1 MRRQRSELTESRGQ
15 QLPQASG
22 RREVSP
28 PKALTRW
35 PQLKGLLSKGLP
47 GDGELPMLSLCAS
60 AHVSNV
66 RGEHCTGSGIPGVC
80 PLDQGGPRE
89 CRALIG

>member
-1 MRRQRSELTESRGQ
+1 MRRQQSELTESRGQ

-28 PKALTRW
+28 PKALTQW

-47 GDGELPMLSLCAS
+47 GDGELPCWLFVPLLMFQMLEESIAQDLVYQVS
-60 AHVSNV
+60 APWTK
-66 RGEHCTGSGIPGVC
+66 EDPGSAK
-80 PLDQGGPRE
+80 L
-89 CRALIG
+89 